1 MQRKKSKN
9 KLDKINALLADPFI
23 ARHVP
28 ETMEYEADN
37 LWKMLRK
44 HRTVYVKPVKGHMG
58 LGIFRIKK
66 LSEASYE
73 ISSANYIQQV
83 RGTQLVPQVTALVG
97 DKDYFLQQGIDLA
110 TYKNCP
116 FDIRLV
122 LQRPYKVWRLTL
134 TSAKVANREDA
145 VVTNVAQGATDYP
158 LHDILKQ
165 YDQRRNSL
173 VTFRELVD
181 LSHQIASVLGS
192 NFRMKRVGLDM
203 ALDKKGRIWFLE
215 GNNQPQC
222 ARCKLVNDKISLGK
236 YEEARRRLAEEKGL
250 SR

>member
-1 MQRKKSKN
+1 MAIKKRKN
-9 KLDKINALLADPFI
+9 KLDKIHALLADPYI

-37 LWKMLRK
+37 LWAMLRR

-58 LGIFRIKK
+58 LGIFRIQK
-66 LSEASYE
+66 LTEARFE
-73 ISSANYIQQV
+73 ISSANHSQQV
-83 RGTQLVPQVTALVG
+83 GEPQLVPEVTALLG
-97 DKDYFLQQGIDLA
+97 DKSCFLQQGIDLA

-116 FDIRLV
+116 FDIRII
-122 LQRPYKVWRLTL
+122 LQKPYKVWRLTL

-158 LHDILKQ
+158 LHDILRK
-165 YDQRRNSL
+165 YDQRRDPL
-173 VTFRELVD
+173 VTFRELAD

-192 NFRMKRVGLDM
+192 AFGMKIVGLDL

-215 GNNQPQC
+215 ANNQPQC
-222 ARCKLVNDKISLGK
+222 ARCKLVNDKISREK
-236 YEEARRRLAEEKGL
+236 YEKARRRLAEEKT
-250 SR
+250 RR